1 MCNERTM
8 VTKKGAADLDR
19 WLNSGHQEPI
29 FGFGSKT
36 FPPKFQ
42 KNFRAVF
49 FSKSRDRRSRSH
61 SRENKLP
68 PKNS

>member
-1 MCNERTM
+1 MMCNERTM

-49 FSKSRDRRSRSH
+49 FKVT
-61 SRENKLP
+61 
-68 PKNS
+68 